1 MSARRRIR
9 RSLRAVAI
17 AGSAILAMPL
27 PGLAGDPPKVPWEA
41 PPVRVKP
48 GSVVVTFE
56 AGTTPVERRATHSAI
71 GVAAGRASRIDV
83 VTLPPGLS
91 VDTAIRRYEADP
103 DVVAAEPDRY
113 VTLTETIPND
123 PYFGQQWAL
132 RNTGQP
138 HRRSGG
144 GSASGTNDADVDASN
159 AWDTPSPA
167 SEVVVA
173 VIDSG
178 VQINHPDLDG
188 SLWVNDDEQ
197 NGIPGEDDD
206 GNGRIDDV
214 NGWDFENGD
223 PNPSPGGRLID
234 SHGTHVAG
242 IVAAERGNGT
252 GIAGVCDACRIM
264 ALRFDLSLG
273 QEIKAIRYAV
283 ENGADII
290 NMSFGGPVWSMAERE
305 AIADAGRA
313 GVLTVVSA
321 GNSSADNDIPFFPTE
336 RDFAP
341 DFPASYTL
349 PWILSVAA
357 SNHRDQY
364 GYATKCATRRPR
376 WQCSFTSWGHDSV
389 DVAAPGVDILS
400 TVRPSVG
407 NFTDPAYAV
416 FDGTSMAAPLVAG
429 VAGLV
434 KDLHPEYGPV
444 ALKNAVM
451 NSVDTPGSLTMTTR
465 WAALLDISRS
475 PIRGTFTRTQGRV
488 NAAAALNA
496 PTTNATPLTDG
507 NVNGARRMARRTVRG
522 RVGWP
527 GDVNDVYAKKL
538 RGGRRYRVVLNGPAR
553 RDLDL
558 WVWSPNVTEIHQF
571 TITCFRR
578 PRCPTITAASATLDA
593 DEAVT
598 FRVRR
603 TRRYFIQVQGFYSG
617 GRYSLSVR
625 RA

>member
-9 RSLRAVAI
+9 RSLPAVAI

-27 PGLAGDPPKVPWEA
+27 PALAADPPKLPWEG

-48 GSVVVTFE
+48 GSVVVTF
-56 AGTTPVERRATHSAI
+56 APGTTPVERRATHSAL
-71 GVAAGRASRIDV
+71 GVAPGRASRIDV

-91 VDTAIRRYEADP
+91 VDAAIRRYEADP
-103 DVVAAEPDRY
+103 EVIAAEPDRY
-113 VTLTETIPND
+113 VTLTGIPND
-123 PYFGQQWAL
+123 TYFSQQWAL
-132 RNTGQP
+132 HNTGQS
-138 HRRSGG
+138 HRRSAGG
-144 GSASGTNDADVDASN
+144 TASGTNDADVDASE

-167 SEVVVA
+167 NEVVVA

-178 VQINHPDLDG
+178 VHIGHPDLDG
-188 SLWVNDDEQ
+188 SLWVNPDEPV
-197 NGIPGEDDD
+197 NGVDDD
-206 GNGRIDDV
+206 GNNKIDDV

-223 PNPSPGGRLID
+223 RNPSPGTRRID

-242 IVAAERGNGT
+242 IVAAERGNTT

-273 QEIKAIRYAV
+273 QEIQAIRYAV
-283 ENGADII
+283 QQGADII
-290 NMSFGGPVWSMAERE
+290 NMSFGGPVWSLAERE

-336 RDFAP
+336 SDFAP

-357 SNHRDQY
+357 SNHHDQY
-364 GYATKCATRRPR
+364 GYSTKCAANRPR

-400 TVRPSVG
+400 TVRPPTG
-407 NFTDPAYAV
+407 NFPDPAYAV

-451 NSVDTPGSLTMTTR
+451 NSVDQPGSLTMTTR

-475 PIRGTFTRTQGRV
+475 PIQGNFTRTQGRV
-488 NAAAALNA
+488 NAAAALTA

-507 NVNGARRMARRTVRG
+507 NVNGARRMARKSVRG

-527 GDVNDVYAKKL
+527 GDANDVFAKKL
-538 RGGRRYRVVLNGPAR
+538 RGGRRYRVVLNGPAN
-553 RDLDL
+553 RDFDL
-558 WVWSPNVTEIHQF
+558 WVWSPKVTEIYQF

-578 PRCPTITAASATLDA
+578 PRCPTITAVSTSLDA

-603 TRRYFIQVQGFYSG
+603 TRRYFVQVQGFYSG
-617 GRYSLSVR
+617 GRYTLSVR
-625 RA
+625 RV